1 MLEVLL
7 GVMLLGLGGAAGW
20 LAHGLYALAKQV
32 KSEPDVPEACE
43 AERLREDRR
52 AFETLMGYNVDMA
65 YGLDREEE

>member
-7 GVMLLGLGGAAGW
+7 GVVLLGLGGAAGW
-20 LAHGLYALAKQV
+20 LAHGLYVLAKQT
-32 KSEPDVPEACE
+32 KPEPEAPEARE

>member
-1 MLEVLL
+1 MRSSKPVVLVSFTFEL
-7 GVMLLGLGGAAGW
+7 TQ
-20 LAHGLYALAKQV
+20 QV
-32 KSEPDVPEACE
+32 KPEPDVPEACE